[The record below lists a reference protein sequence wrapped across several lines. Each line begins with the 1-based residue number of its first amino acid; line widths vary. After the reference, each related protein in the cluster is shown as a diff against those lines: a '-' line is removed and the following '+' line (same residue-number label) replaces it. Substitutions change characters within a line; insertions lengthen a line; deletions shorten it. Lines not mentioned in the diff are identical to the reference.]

1 MRIAIFRSDA
11 RAWLALKL
19 RLGQSA
25 VSLVFLA
32 ILLAGG
38 ALRFTGRNWD
48 EGHYLH
54 PDERFITMVA
64 TSIRWPDSLAGYF
77 DSATSPLNPYNNNF
91 GTFIYGTFPL
101 FLDKAIADLTGLNV
115 YGNFHL
121 VSRAVSATFDLLTIM
136 LVFLVGRRLLGER
149 TGLLAALLLSV
160 TVLHIQLSHYGTFD
174 TFVATLCLA
183 TFHFALRAHE
193 RGRWWDFALSG
204 VMASLAIA
212 SKLSALPVIGIVA
225 LPLVEA
231 VRLNGWRAMLRA
243 SSRRSIP
250 PLLGVLIALV
260 CAAWVFRITQPYAFL
275 GPSPLSFRLD
285 PRFVHDV
292 RYWQDVQRGIADMP
306 PSHQWANRP
315 PVIFV
320 VNNLVRWGM
329 GVPLG
334 LTALVALG
342 LAGLRLLAAR
352 RWPPTWLVVLVGWP
366 AFHLLYYGT
375 AFIKTMRYVLPAY
388 PFLVLLAAALLLRIV
403 AWGRSRGART
413 HLLGLVPVALV
424 LFTTV
429 WYALA
434 FTSIYNRPITRIA
447 ASAWIYENIP
457 PGSVRTSVIWD
468 DAIPVPLP
476 GYPSPSEY
484 PDEELDLYADDTP
497 EKLSALLDSLDRAD
511 YIFETSNRV
520 YGSVVRM
527 PERFPMTIEYYRMLF
542 SGELGFELVKTFTS
556 RPRFLG
562 IELNDDSAEE
572 AFTVYDH
579 PKVLIFRKTAAYD
592 RERIAERLGAKL
604 QGDIVPIRSNQAGYN
619 MLMMD
624 DAERRVQQAGGT
636 WSEIFNRESWANR
649 HALRAWYLALQAM
662 ALAAVPLCWRLL
674 RGLPDRGYAVAKT
687 IGLLIPAWFA
697 WLLASL
703 HIMSFGREAVIAGI
717 GLTAALSLLVLVRH
731 ARACVADLWRR
742 WPEIVVTEVLFL
754 AAFFAF
760 AWLRSK
766 NPDLWHPWRGGEK
779 PMEFAYFN
787 AIIRSTHFPPYDPW
801 FAGGYMNYYYF
812 GWVILA
818 SVVRL
823 TGVIPALAFN
833 IAVPALFALLVVN
846 AWSFTMAILRLLGR
860 ELRIHRGAALLLG
873 LAGPLF
879 VAVMGNLDLAR
890 RIGRG
895 EYGYQPPAASPL
907 ALGTF
912 GDIVR
917 GVWRVITEAHPLP
930 SN

>member
-1 MRIAIFRSDA
+1 
-11 RAWLALKL
+11 
-19 RLGQSA
+19 
-25 VSLVFLA
+25 
-32 ILLAGG
+32 
-38 ALRFTGRNWD
+38 
-48 EGHYLH
+48 
-54 PDERFITMVA
+54 
-64 TSIRWPDSLAGYF
+64 
-77 DSATSPLNPYNNNF
+77 
-91 GTFIYGTFPL
+91 
-101 FLDKAIADLTGLNV
+101 
-115 YGNFHL
+115 
-121 VSRAVSATFDLLTIM
+121 
-136 LVFLVGRRLLGER
+136 
-149 TGLLAALLLSV
+149 
-160 TVLHIQLSHYGTFD
+160 
-174 TFVATLCLA
+174 
-183 TFHFALRAHE
+183 
-193 RGRWWDFALSG
+193 
-204 VMASLAIA
+204 
-212 SKLSALPVIGIVA
+212 
-225 LPLVEA
+225 
-231 VRLNGWRAMLRA
+231 
-243 SSRRSIP
+243 
-250 PLLGVLIALV
+250 
-260 CAAWVFRITQPYAFL
+260 
-275 GPSPLSFRLD
+275 
-285 PRFVHDV
+285 
-292 RYWQDVQRGIADMP
+292 
-306 PSHQWANRP
+306 
-315 PVIFV
+315 
-320 VNNLVRWGM
+320 
-329 GVPLG
+329 
-334 LTALVALG
+334 
-342 LAGLRLLAAR
+342 
-352 RWPPTWLVVLVGWP
+352 
-366 AFHLLYYGT
+366 
-375 AFIKTMRYVLPAY
+375 
-388 PFLVLLAAALLLRIV
+388 
-403 AWGRSRGART
+403 
-413 HLLGLVPVALV
+413 
-424 LFTTV
+424 
-429 WYALA
+429 
-434 FTSIYNRPITRIA
+434 
-447 ASAWIYENIP
+447 
-457 PGSVRTSVIWD
+457 
-468 DAIPVPLP
+468 
-476 GYPSPSEY
+476 
-484 PDEELDLYADDTP
+484 
-497 EKLSALLDSLDRAD
+497 
-511 YIFETSNRV
+511 
-520 YGSVVRM
+520 
-527 PERFPMTIEYYRMLF
+527 MTIEYYRMLF